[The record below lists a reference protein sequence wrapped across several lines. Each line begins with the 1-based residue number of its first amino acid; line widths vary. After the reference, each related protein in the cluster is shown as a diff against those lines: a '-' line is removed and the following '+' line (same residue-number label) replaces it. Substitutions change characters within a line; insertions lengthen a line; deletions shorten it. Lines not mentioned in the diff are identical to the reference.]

1 MLSMLNNIALV
12 AANAQKKE
20 KKNYKTLQR
29 GCMSASTRGTHT
41 GDRRSKFI
49 RGAHAPVAQREM
61 DGWMD
66 AACRRC
72 ILPSECMLS
81 CMRLL
86 CGNAHFTVSI
96 VSIAL

>member
-20 KKNYKTLQR
+20 KQNYKTLQR
-29 GCMSASTRGTHT
+29 GYMTRGTHT